1 MTTELLLNKCRG
13 SLVGGAVGDALGY
26 AVEFSSLNE
35 IRKIYGQRGITD
47 YKLNSSGIAEFSDD
61 TQMSLFTAE
70 GLLNAIAD
78 KKTSVDEITP
88 YLTAAYRTG
97 ISHR

>member
-47 YKLNSSGIAEFSDD
+47 YKQF
-61 TQMSLFTAE
+61 
-70 GLLNAIAD
+70 
-78 KKTSVDEITP
+78 
-88 YLTAAYRTG
+88 R
-97 ISHR
+97 HR

>member
-47 YKLNSSGIAEFSDD
+47 YKLNSSGVAEFSASSGGAAGRD
-61 TQMSLFTAE
+61 TAQST
-70 GLLNAIAD
+70 GLPPA
-78 KKTSVDEITP
+78 
-88 YLTAAYRTG
+88 
-97 ISHR
+97 